1 MKNANEQLA
10 VIVSLLERLARNQG
24 ALADVV
30 ARQAGP
36 GGESS
41 LHLSE
46 VRGELKEIRAA
57 LSDLQG
63 P

>member
-30 ARQAGP
+30 DRQARP